1 MDFIYLFLFYR
12 IPSDYKTEGTLR
24 AGMEATRD
32 EAREVLAFLL
42 HMGAPLDPTVAATLH
57 GFHARLVDLVASLD
71 AGLTC
76 VAHLRADPLF
86 GLQFMVK
93 KLLNYFIV
101 KEFLMPLLKGI
112 LCVRNQLQLT
122 EIAVSSLFCFSGV
135 SSRSWRRWPPH
146 LRPTPPRWPPSPWRR
161 RRKRRR
167 RPEARGPGVFGPRRS
182 RYDKSNLSSDR
193 PLQP

>member
-76 VAHLRADPLF
+76 MAHLRADPLF

-93 KLLNYFIV
+93 K
-101 KEFLMPLLKGI
+101 
-112 LCVRNQLQLT
+112 R
-122 EIAVSSLFCFSGV
+122 
-135 SSRSWRRWPPH
+135 
-146 LRPTPPRWPPSPWRR
+146 
-161 RRKRRR
+161 
-167 RPEARGPGVFGPRRS
+167 
-182 RYDKSNLSSDR
+182 
-193 PLQP
+193 